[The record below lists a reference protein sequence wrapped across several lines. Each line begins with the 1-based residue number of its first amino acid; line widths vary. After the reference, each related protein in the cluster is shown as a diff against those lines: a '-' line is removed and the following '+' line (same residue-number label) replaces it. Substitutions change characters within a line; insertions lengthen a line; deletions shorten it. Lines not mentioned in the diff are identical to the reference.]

1 MAGESTE
8 TKLVLQIE
16 ANIKSLE
23 RSLKQAGLLEKQ
35 LTTEIQK
42 DFTKTGDVIDQQS
55 QQISRSMRQTQQ
67 ATQNLSF
74 QFNDIAQGLLSGTS
88 PFTIMIQQSGQAA
101 QAIEGLG
108 KGNVLKG
115 IGSALSSFFSPA
127 SLGISALILGFG
139 ALAQVAGDF
148 FSESTKEAKDLN
160 EELLKQVGILND
172 IREQQGL
179 TPVSTDN
186 KSSVEIFIAM
196 RDAIAKSD
204 ETAKSLADTLNELQ
218 GEILGIPVDEFEG
231 QTYVIQQLDSE
242 LSKLQQGIK
251 RGDADF
257 EAFARRMAEI
267 EKIPLPEEIKE
278 LVKQVIDL
286 SAKAALSAENL
297 EKLKAAMLGVNDGVR
312 ELNASMIQFQPLSPI
327 TSDMIQTNEFSQR
340 VNEFRRLAGE
350 AKGITA
356 DFIKDREQFRTHAY
370 WDVNAWRVGFGSD
383 TYVDSMGN
391 IQKVTEQTVVT
402 LDQANADL
410 ARRIAEFQ
418 RGIIGVIGPDIWR
431 SLDEKQQT
439 ALTSIAYNYGS
450 LPKRIATAIKAGDR
464 GQVAQ
469 AIADL
474 GGDNKGVNRGRR
486 QMEAELYGGGSYD
499 AKKKSIDDLIL
510 SEQQQVAL
518 QTQINEINANAA
530 LTDEQQQFAIDKLT
544 ASTKLLNQAKQE
556 GIALTDEVR
565 AKIEQQATAYATAEQ
580 AQRQLALTQKDS
592 VTAAKE
598 LAQAQEQLGQQ
609 YANIAKSALSGFIN
623 DLRNGVEAGEAFR
636 NMLNRVIDG
645 LINMTI
651 EALFSKNALGG
662 VFANLFGGGGGLGVG
677 LYHRGTGGGT
687 RDVRN
692 VSPAMFAAAPRLHS
706 GLQPGE
712 FPAILQAGEKVVP
725 RSVVRRGGNG
735 NGGNTYLGDV
745 KVDVST
751 GMVTAS
757 NEDARDL
764 GRQIDTAVQ
773 AVLVRESRPGGLLR
787 QAGGR

>member
-1 MAGESTE
+1 MATAEE

-35 LTTEIQK
+35 LNTEIQK
-42 DFTKTGDVIDQQS
+42 DFTKTGNVVEQQS
-55 QQISRSMRQTQQ
+55 QSITRSMRQTQQ

-115 IGSALSSFFSPA
+115 IGGALSSFLSPA
-127 SLGISALILGFG
+127 NLAISAIILGFG
-139 ALAQVAGDF
+139 ALANAASDY
-148 FSESTKEAKDLN
+148 FSSGTKEAKDLN
-160 EELLKQVGILND
+160 EELLKQVDILNT

-179 TPVSTDN
+179 SKVSTDN
-186 KSSVEIFIAM
+186 MSSVEIFIAM
-196 RDAIAKSD
+196 RDALAKSR
-204 ETAKSLADTLNELQ
+204 EAATSLADTLNELK

-231 QTYVIQQLDSE
+231 QTYVIQTLDSE
-242 LSKLQQGIK
+242 LSKLQRGIK
-251 RGDADF
+251 DGTADF
-257 EAFARRMAEI
+257 EAFARRLAEI
-267 EKIPLPEEIKE
+267 EKIPLPDRVKE

-286 SAKAALSAENL
+286 ALKAALSQEAL
-297 EKLKAAMLGVNDGVR
+297 DKLKAAMAGVNDGVR
-312 ELNASMIQFQPLSPI
+312 ELNASMIQFQPLSPL
-327 TSDMIQTNEFSQR
+327 TSDMIQTNEFAQR
-340 VNEFRRLAGE
+340 VGEFRRLAGE

-383 TYVDSMGN
+383 TYVDSMGQ
-391 IQKVTEQTVVT
+391 IQKVTKETVVT

-418 RGIIGVIGPDIWR
+418 RGIIGVIGPDLWR

-450 LPKRIATAIKAGDR
+450 LPSRIAKAIKTGDR

-474 GGDNKGVNRGRR
+474 GGDNKGVNRQRR

-499 AKKKSIDDLIL
+499 AKKKSLDDLIL
-510 SEQQQVAL
+510 SEREQVELQQK
-518 QTQINEINANAA
+518 INEINANAA
-530 LTDEQQQFAIDKLT
+530 LTDEQQQFQIDKLT
-544 ASTKLLNQAKQE
+544 ASTKLLNQAKAE
-556 GIALTDEVR
+556 GIVITDAVR
-565 AKIEQQATAYATAEQ
+565 ATIEQQATAYATAEQ
-580 AQRQLALTQKDS
+580 QQRQLAMTQKDS
-592 VTAAKE
+592 VSAAKE

-609 YANIAKSALSGFIN
+609 YAGIAKSALSGFIN
-623 DLRNGVEAGEAFR
+623 DLRNGVSAGEAFR

-645 LINMTI
+645 IINMTI
-651 EALFSKNALGG
+651 ETMFAKNALGG
-662 VFANLFGGGGGLGVG
+662 LFGGIFGGGKGLGVG

-692 VSPAMFAAAPRLHS
+692 VNPGIFAAAPRLHS
-706 GLQPGE
+706 GLNPGE
-712 FPAILQAGEKVVP
+712 FPAILQQGEKVIP
-725 RSVVRRGGNG
+725 RSTVRRGGSG
-735 NGGNTYLGDV
+735 GGGNTYLGDV
-745 KVDVST
+745 AIDVQT

-764 GRQIDTAVQ
+764 GQRINTAVQ
-773 AVLVRESRPGGLLR
+773 AVLVAESRPGGLLR
-787 QAGGR
+787 QRGA